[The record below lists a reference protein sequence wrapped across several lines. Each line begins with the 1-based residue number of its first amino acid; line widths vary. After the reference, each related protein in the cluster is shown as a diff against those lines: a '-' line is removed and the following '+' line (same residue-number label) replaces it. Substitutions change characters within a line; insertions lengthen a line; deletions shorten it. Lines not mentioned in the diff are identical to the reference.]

1 MGIAYFLA
9 KIVACSKRVVSGGT
23 PEVRQR
29 YAGSTRAVEPEVDQ
43 RYARVTGEYPML
55 WIHNLIPPN
64 FKTTPK
70 DNREKRRRIRN
81 EVKPFWQAIKPK
93 NRNFGNNFFIHASI
107 QSCRLILQNAI
118 VFVCFV
124 GFNLSFHPPAPSGC
138 NQNQKT
144 ENQGDQANKKT
155 KVLKLSARLESLG
168 P

>member
-1 MGIAYFLA
+1 MSAVGNGHSLENFGFFGFFGFGGFLFFMAGCSPGGSNFLFWNIWRSVNAYRAWALAYFLA

-29 YAGSTRAVEPEVDQ
+29 YAGGTRAVEPEVDQ

-93 NRNFGNNFFIHASI
+93 NRNFGNNCFIHASI
-107 QSCRLILQNAI
+107 QSCRPIL
-118 VFVCFV
+118 
-124 GFNLSFHPPAPSGC
+124 
-138 NQNQKT
+138 
-144 ENQGDQANKKT
+144 
-155 KVLKLSARLESLG
+155 
-168 P
+168 